1 MRSGVVPAVRTTG
14 LGKRYGKLWALQ
26 ECSIEVPQG
35 RVSALVG
42 PNGAG
47 KTTLLKILAGLSAPS
62 SGDAYVMGGIPG
74 SDAAFLDS
82 IGYLA
87 QDIPLY
93 RRLTAAEH
101 VALCEQLNPIWDAT
115 GAHARLRALR
125 VPMDRPVSTFSGG
138 QRAALALTL
147 AIAKRPQVL
156 LLDEP
161 VAALDPLVRRTFL
174 TALAEAVADGGLT
187 AVMSSHLLHDL
198 ERISDHLILLSA
210 ARTQLCGDIDDIVSN
225 HRMLV
230 GPRRKLPAARP
241 GFEIVRATQTE
252 RQTRLLVRTDA
263 PVVDPEWNVTEV
275 GLEDVVLAYMG
286 VEEDKISSGSLSSV
300 GSER

>member
-1 MRSGVVPAVRTTG
+1 MRSGVVPAVSTSG
-14 LGKRYGKLWALQ
+14 LGKQYGTLWALR
-26 ECSIEVPQG
+26 ECTIEVPQG

-47 KTTLLKILAGLSAPS
+47 KTTLLKILAGLAAPS
-62 SGDAYVMGGIPG
+62 TGDAHVMDRTPG
-74 SDAAFLDS
+74 SDAAFLDG

-93 RRLTAAEH
+93 KRLTAAEH
-101 VALCEQLNPIWDAT
+101 VALCEQLNSVWDSA
-115 GAHARLRALR
+115 GAHERLRTLR

-174 TALAEAVADGGLT
+174 TALAEAVADGGLS

-198 ERISDHLILLSA
+198 ERVCDHLILLSA
-210 ARTQLCGDIDDIVSN
+210 ARTQLCGDIDDIVRT

-230 GPRRKLPAARP
+230 GARRKLPINRP
-241 GFEIVRATQTE
+241 GFEIVRVTQTE

-263 PVVDPEWNVTEV
+263 PVMDPEWTVTEV

-286 VEEDKISSGSLSSV
+286 VEEDAISAGSLSMV
-300 GSER
+300 GGQR